1 MEAQRLVHRTIVV
14 IDVEGFGD
22 RRRTNRHH
30 IALRDGL
37 YRTVQQ
43 AFRRAGIPWDAS
55 YHEDRGD
62 GVLVLV
68 PPEVPKSLLVA
79 ALPTALVAALKAHNG
94 ARVGEERIR
103 LRMAL
108 HAGEVSSGQHGVTG
122 ASVNLAFR
130 LAEAGPLKASL
141 AGSPGVLAIIVSSW
155 FFNEVVRQLAP
166 EAAAPYQPV
175 QVALG
180 ETTSTG
186 WVCLPDRVA
195 AVQDLD
201 RGSSDEVIQHVEQRG
216 DHGGHVFISYVR
228 EDSRRVDELQQ
239 MLEAAGVPV
248 WRDTADIWPGD
259 DWRVRIRQAITDNA
273 LVFIACFSQASA
285 ARQRSY
291 QNEELIL
298 AIEQLRLRLPDNPWL
313 IPVRFDECLIPDF
326 DIGAGRSL
334 KSIQRAD
341 LFGPHAGDG
350 AARLTSAVLRILG
363 LPIVP
368 LPRGG
373 PVLQALYE
381 ADQLLVAG
389 SIMALRNGA
398 SQMLGPVA
406 GDLDLFGSEGAEAL
420 GGSWDVLQNY
430 AELAYPRDRPY
441 SRSIIDA
448 SYDPAW
454 RAGLQD
460 WAEQNPELLVGDA
473 ATSFRPLITRWR

>member
-1 MEAQRLVHRTIVV
+1 M
-14 IDVEGFGD
+14 
-22 RRRTNRHH
+22 
-30 IALRDGL
+30 
-37 YRTVQQ
+37 
-43 AFRRAGIPWDAS
+43 
-55 YHEDRGD
+55 
-62 GVLVLV
+62 
-68 PPEVPKSLLVA
+68 
-79 ALPTALVAALKAHNG
+79 
-94 ARVGEERIR
+94 
-103 LRMAL
+103 
-108 HAGEVSSGQHGVTG
+108 HAGEVSFDQYGVTG

-155 FFNEVVRQLAP
+155 FSKKSCGIWHRCRGPLPAG
-166 EAAAPYQPV
+166 A
-175 QVALG
+175 G
-180 ETTSTG
+180 GCKETTTTG
-186 WVCLPDRVA
+186 WICLPDRPA

-201 RGSSDEVIQHVEQRG
+201 RGPSDEVIQHVEQRR
-216 DHGGHVFISYVR
+216 DHGGHAFISYVR
-228 EDSRRVDELQQ
+228 EDSHRVDELQQ

-273 LVFIACFSQASA
+273 LVFIACFSRASA

-363 LPIVP
+363 LPVVP
-368 LPRGG
+368 LLRGG
-373 PVLQALYE
+373 PILQALYE

-398 SQMLGPVA
+398 SQMRGPLA

-420 GGSWDVLQNY
+420 GGRWDVLQN
-430 AELAYPRDRPY
+430 
-441 SRSIIDA
+441 SRSWLSLETARTRGA
-448 SYDPAW
+448 SST
-454 RAGLQD
+454 LQ
-460 WAEQNPELLVGDA
+460 
-473 ATSFRPLITRWR
+473 